1 MIYESSITGVSSNLR
16 VPYGDAVN
24 ISLVYS
30 NLLFASGV
38 PYANFNNSFFSGPG
52 FYEQP
57 LVLIDLGNGSYSFLF
72 TTIPWN
78 LNDVFSFH
86 IQFTHDNHTT
96 GILNFEITII
106 EIPTIINMSGPSIIT
121 LNWGMNATFW
131 ISYLDA
137 WPGHN
142 GVGIED
148 AIIIFDNDSPQL
160 ATIEYL
166 GPDSERPGWYE
177 FRIMA
182 ERQSGVVGVTIKFN
196 KTYYATKE
204 VTLSVSISPSEEDIA
219 LQNAITYGSAFII
232 VLLLGAVVWV
242 RILRVP
248 KIIRIISGQ
257 IRALRRGKIPKPAK
271 GVQSRRAL
279 VTDIFNDLYASTGIK
294 RRAADIPS
302 EPIIIEVPEIEE
314 LVIDLSIL
322 TGMTQEELDDF
333 KFEIAKMKMS
343 QQTSFVREVI
353 AQELVRVAAL
363 QNKSVE
369 QVLQEVVSERKK
381 RIGRDVTPAKIED
394 YIPAEEPTEAVEPPK
409 EGIEFEDRLREFEL
423 EEMAVELEKRGIP
436 KHEIES
442 FISQSR
448 ELPKDVVQMLL
459 QSFQPRIKAEPIKEK
474 IEHLSEAEIE
484 DLRAELVKRKVSERE
499 IDSIL
504 DQARK
509 LPKELAL
516 ELFKDQDETT
526 KKKRKERV
534 ETLSGAEFYA
544 LREELEAKGVPP
556 EEIEAI
562 MNTAKTAPKK
572 VVMEYLKSID
582 KVESPEI
589 EQEVEFEDTLGELE
603 IDELREQLEQRN
615 LPPEEIE
622 GILNQAKGLPKALVE
637 DLLRSID
644 ADLEEKKE

>member
-1 MIYESSITGVSSNLR
+1 
-16 VPYGDAVN
+16 
-24 ISLVYS
+24 
-30 NLLFASGV
+30 
-38 PYANFNNSFFSGPG
+38 
-52 FYEQP
+52 
-57 LVLIDLGNGSYSFLF
+57 
-72 TTIPWN
+72 
-78 LNDVFSFH
+78 
-86 IQFTHDNHTT
+86 
-96 GILNFEITII
+96 
-106 EIPTIINMSGPSIIT
+106 
-121 LNWGMNATFW
+121 
-131 ISYLDA
+131 
-137 WPGHN
+137 
-142 GVGIED
+142 
-148 AIIIFDNDSPQL
+148 
-160 ATIEYL
+160 
-166 GPDSERPGWYE
+166 
-177 FRIMA
+177 
-182 ERQSGVVGVTIKFN
+182 
-196 KTYYATKE
+196 
-204 VTLSVSISPSEEDIA
+204 
-219 LQNAITYGSAFII
+219 
-232 VLLLGAVVWV
+232 AVVWV

-257 IRALRRGKIPKPAK
+257 IRVIRKGKIPKPAK

-279 VTDIFNDLYASTGIK
+279 VTDIFNDLYESTGIK

-302 EPIIIEVPEIEE
+302 EPIIVEVPEIEE

-369 QVLQEVVSERKK
+369 QVLQEVVEERKK

-394 YIPAEEPTEAVEPPK
+394 YIPAETPAEVVEPPV

-423 EEMAVELEKRGIP
+423 EEMTVELEKRGIP

-459 QSFQPRIKAEPIKEK
+459 QSFQPRIKAESIEEK
-474 IEHLSEAEIE
+474 IEHLTEAEIE

-516 ELFKDQDETT
+516 ELFKEQEETA

-534 ETLSGAEFYA
+534 ETLSGAEFYS
-544 LREELEAKGVPP
+544 LREELEGKGLPP

-582 KVESPEI
+582 KEEPAEI
-589 EQEVEFEDTLGELE
+589 EQEIEFEDTLGELE
-603 IDELREQLEQRN
+603 IEELREQLVQRN
-615 LPPEEIE
+615 LPHDEIE
-622 GILNQAKGLPKALVE
+622 AILTQAMGLPKALIE
-637 DLLRSID
+637 DLLKSID
-644 ADLEEKKE
+644 ADLKEKKE